1 MRTCSK
7 FEQQKTFPKNYK
19 RMRVSLWHVCKI
31 TKNIVA
37 CNFLHSS
44 NSQDNSNLI
53 MPKTSLSTKLQ
64 GCFQTETNSTDDLG
78 AQTRFEQEKKLE
90 KHLFLFYN
98 KMRKY

>member
-1 MRTCSK
+1 
-7 FEQQKTFPKNYK
+7 
-19 RMRVSLWHVCKI
+19 
-31 TKNIVA
+31 
-37 CNFLHSS
+37 
-44 NSQDNSNLI
+44 

-64 GCFQTETNSTDDLG
+64 GCFRTENNAIDDLG